1 MIPTEPPLH
10 DLPFGYLF
18 NLRLNSPGN
27 SNRTKEDSFKTLRQ
41 SDPAHSFFKQL
52 RLLVTAKPAVPTAVS
67 QPSIEVPAEEI
78 QAHLLA
84 VIKFEPAI
92 QA

>member
-1 MIPTEPPLH
+1 MIPTEPPLQ
-10 DLPFGYLF
+10 DLPFGSIF

-27 SNRTKEDSFKTLRQ
+27 LNRTKEDSFKAQRQ
-41 SDPAHSFFKQL
+41 PDPAHSFFKQL
-52 RLLVTAKPAVPTAVS
+52 RLLAIAKPAVPTAVR

-78 QAHLLA
+78 QSHLLV
-84 VIKFEPAI
+84 VIKVESAI